1 EKAEKKEEPVKKTA
15 AKKTVEKAEKKEEP
29 IKKVA
34 EISTAE
40 EKTAEIKETKTET
53 KPLTSILKKNDDE
66 KRDLKDIIKEATSEI
81 KTADRKIVLKTSTP
95 VRKLESI
102 KTENTENKTERES
115 ITLLKEAIK
124 AKSKN
129 VSRPVSVKKRI
140 AIVDVDDENI
150 DNTKNTSEEI
160 NTSKPVISSVFAADS
175 IKTEETEKV
184 IDKIEDTAAEQNN
197 ENISSAIVHDNNSSP
212 YSFETF
218 EHKEEKTEE
227 TVNNEKIEENN
238 DTKQDENIESVSENE
253 DKITEEIETKEEVIK
268 EEEKETVTEETKEI
282 NEIEEEK
289 TEAKIEEVEK
299 IEETVKVEEKA
310 TYSKSDIFKR
320 PVIIPTDDEHIQRSK
335 FDQEE
340 MDTAIKDAPT
350 VDENTSVENYK
361 DYSSSSKI
369 EELKETINEKIQEL
383 KDKEIKIIETEDELK
398 TSSLPEIEKKPA
410 EPYVAPDHSIDNNK
424 KSNKIVPIVGII
436 IIILGLSF
444 LGVQFFSGKNNEVD
458 DNFYEEVTNNN
469 TLNTNNLITNNV
481 ISVTNNINTNRQN
494 TNTAVNT
501 QTNTTRPQT
510 NNTVNTQT
518 NTTRPQTNNAV
529 NTQTNATRP
538 QTNNTVNTQTNAT
551 RPQTNNAVNT
561 QTNTTRPQTN
571 NTVNTQTNVTRPQ
584 TNNAINT
591 QTNTTRPQTNTVTT
605 PPTPPKEPEITPPT
619 PPTPPPNPPTANTNA
634 AANNNTQANNNT
646 LSYNTDTYKTKWT
659 DTLSSIATAELGD
672 SRRWPSIAVLNEN
685 IINNNPDSIVFNI
698 DIKIPNGGK
707 KKIEDMNESEKRA
720 LYNDYM
726 KVSEMYLKMGKD
738 NLANSIKS
746 QANSILK

>member
-1 EKAEKKEEPVKKTA
+1 M
-15 AKKTVEKAEKKEEP
+15 
-29 IKKVA
+29 
-34 EISTAE
+34 
-40 EKTAEIKETKTET
+40 
-53 KPLTSILKKNDDE
+53 
-66 KRDLKDIIKEATSEI
+66 
-81 KTADRKIVLKTSTP
+81 
-95 VRKLESI
+95 
-102 KTENTENKTERES
+102 
-115 ITLLKEAIK
+115 
-124 AKSKN
+124 
-129 VSRPVSVKKRI
+129 
-140 AIVDVDDENI
+140 
-150 DNTKNTSEEI
+150 
-160 NTSKPVISSVFAADS
+160 
-175 IKTEETEKV
+175 
-184 IDKIEDTAAEQNN
+184 
-197 ENISSAIVHDNNSSP
+197 
-212 YSFETF
+212 
-218 EHKEEKTEE
+218 
-227 TVNNEKIEENN
+227 
-238 DTKQDENIESVSENE
+238 
-253 DKITEEIETKEEVIK
+253 IK

-501 QTNTTRPQT
+501 QTNATRPQT
-510 NNTVNTQT
+510 NNAVNTQT

-529 NTQTNATRP
+529 NTQTNTTRP
-538 QTNNTVNTQTNAT
+538 QTNNTVNTQTNTT

-584 TNNAINT
+584 TNNAVNT

-646 LSYNTDTYKTKWT
+646 LSYNTDIYKTKWT

-720 LYNDYM
+720 LYNDYI
-726 KVSEMYLKMGKD
+726 KVSEMYLKMGKE